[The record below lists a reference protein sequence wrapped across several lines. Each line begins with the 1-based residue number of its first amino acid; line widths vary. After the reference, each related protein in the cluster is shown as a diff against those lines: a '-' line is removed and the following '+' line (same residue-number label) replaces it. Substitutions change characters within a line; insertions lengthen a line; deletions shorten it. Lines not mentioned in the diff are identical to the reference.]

1 MISFLNNWIEQIAI
15 SVIIVSIFELI
26 LPSGNLKK
34 YIKVVLGIYIIFC
47 MISPF
52 TNGFNLYD
60 IKDINFNE
68 YIENLS
74 TEEKNVN
81 QESMNLRIKNLYE
94 EEIKKD
100 LSKKIEEE
108 GYRVYKCN
116 IETNLNQNAI
126 DKLNL
131 VLTKSS
137 VEKIEIGSEKDEN
150 NEEIEKIKNKIASEY
165 EIDKNLINIKI
176 K

>member
-1 MISFLNNWIEQIAI
+1 M
-15 SVIIVSIFELI
+15 
-26 LPSGNLKK
+26 
-34 YIKVVLGIYIIFC
+34 
-47 MISPF
+47 
-52 TNGFNLYD
+52 
-60 IKDINFNE
+60 NFNE